1 MLAILT
7 FYRKEHEVQV
17 MLNRLAHL
25 EQEHVRIQR
34 RTDITHKKANDIIIT
49 KAHNEERLREHQR
62 LSKDRIEEEE
72 RLRLQNMQMKI
83 LSRRESALKLQAL

>member
-1 MLAILT
+1 
-7 FYRKEHEVQV
+7 

-62 LSKDRIEEEE
+62 LSKERIEEEE
-72 RLRLQNMQMKI
+72 R
-83 LSRRESALKLQAL
+83 